1 MYYLQ
6 NNSDKAVAAQTVAR
20 MVRERRDSSSG
31 HSGSSSY
38 IPTFFEE
45 FIDDTANI
53 IRFLQA
59 SQDDIDR
66 AAQRILDTLSW
77 RETNKVY
84 PAKRSI
90 SGQTMLCDPSGRVSV
105 KARQASALPRPRDA
119 GLSRAWRNYARAV
132 ETLEDARIALKAT
145 YQEFG
150 VVVRAAVVVPVES
163 LSLAD
168 IAAEDLR
175 QIINTATTY
184 YPGTVSHIYVTATSS
199 VLLGHARRALMPVV
213 SALNP
218 ELSSCV
224 DFCLADALSSSLIR
238 CGQYVAF
245 GLSNKQQQQQGHCS
259 ALPGD
264 TTLASSCV
272 SLSDFVQRA
281 DSTVCSEADE
291 DFCSVYSDARDTHFF
306 ADNGHLRRSA
316 SRLSCLSNDASGLFM
331 FEKRPPFMAPAE
343 MTSVSKYRH
352 NHKHR
357 PLQASGLRTS
367 AILFDS
373 SSSSNGGITSRDKK
387 VDDDAKSSCYK
398 SSVADREPNAKL
410 SSVAGTGTGSGKS
423 AMTTVQLASLQRAVL
438 SVQRMLGSIN
448 DSISSADSRSA
459 LAATKSKLVQQAD
472 VLMSTVAAL
481 NFGVSLMDNPGSSN
495 EGNRGTLSVEPGSQ
509 ISALYKMGLQ
519 MLALPMGLL
528 FGRSGKGLAATF
540 RHLVSR
546 TIRTVIR
553 RLRTMP
559 AMSTVLLLAYKHLR
573 IYFMLFWTSALL
585 IWQANAAMVW
595 SNLMSQWKRGLVF

>member
-6 NNSDKAVAAQTVAR
+6 NNSDEAVAAQTVAR

-31 HSGSSSY
+31 HYGSSSY

-45 FIDDTANI
+45 FLDDTANI
-53 IRFLQA
+53 VRFLQA

-66 AAQRILDTLSW
+66 AAQRILNTLSW

-90 SGQTMLCDPSGRVSV
+90 SSQTMLCDPSGRVSV

-119 GLSRAWRNYARAV
+119 GLSRTWRNYARAV

-175 QIINTATTY
+175 QIINTASTY
-184 YPGTVSHIYVTATSS
+184 YPGTVGHIYVTATSS

-213 SALNP
+213 SALDP
-218 ELSSCV
+218 ELSCCV

-245 GLSNKQQQQQGHCS
+245 GLSNKQQQQQQQGHCS

-264 TTLASSCV
+264 TTTLASSYV
-272 SLSDFVQRA
+272 SLSDFVKRA

-291 DFCSVYSDARDTHFF
+291 DFCSVYSDARDTQFF

-316 SRLSCLSNDASGLFM
+316 SRLGCLSNDASGLFKH
-331 FEKRPPFMAPAE
+331 EKRPPVTALAE
-343 MTSVSKYRH
+343 ISSVSKYRH
-352 NHKHR
+352 DHKHR

-373 SSSSNGGITSRDKK
+373 SSNGGITSRDNK
-387 VDDDAKSSCYK
+387 VDDNAKSSCYK
-398 SSVADREPNAKL
+398 SSVADREPKAKP
-410 SSVAGTGTGSGKS
+410 SSVAGTGSSKS

-481 NFGVSLMDNPGSSN
+481 NFG
-495 EGNRGTLSVEPGSQ
+495 
-509 ISALYKMGLQ
+509 
-519 MLALPMGLL
+519 
-528 FGRSGKGLAATF
+528 
-540 RHLVSR
+540 
-546 TIRTVIR
+546 
-553 RLRTMP
+553 
-559 AMSTVLLLAYKHLR
+559 
-573 IYFMLFWTSALL
+573 
-585 IWQANAAMVW
+585 
-595 SNLMSQWKRGLVF
+595 

>member
-6 NNSDKAVAAQTVAR
+6 NNSDEAVAAQTVAR

-45 FIDDTANI
+45 FLDDTANI
-53 IRFLQA
+53 VRFLQA

-119 GLSRAWRNYARAV
+119 GLSRTWRNYARAV
-132 ETLEDARIALKAT
+132 ETLEDARIALKTT

-184 YPGTVSHIYVTATSS
+184 YPGTVGHIYVTATSS
-199 VLLGHARRALMPVV
+199 VLLGHARRALKPVV
-213 SALNP
+213 SALDP
-218 ELSSCV
+218 ELSCCV

-245 GLSNKQQQQQGHCS
+245 GLSNKQQQQQQQGQGHCS

-272 SLSDFVQRA
+272 SLSDFVKRA

-291 DFCSVYSDARDTHFF
+291 DFCSVYSDARDTQFF

-316 SRLSCLSNDASGLFM
+316 SRISCLSNDASGLFKH
-331 FEKRPPFMAPAE
+331 EKRPLVTALAE

-373 SSSSNGGITSRDKK
+373 SSSSSSNGGITSRDNK

-398 SSVADREPNAKL
+398 SSVADREPKAKS
-410 SSVAGTGTGSGKS
+410 SSVAGTGTGTGSGKS

-481 NFGVSLMDNPGSSN
+481 NFG
-495 EGNRGTLSVEPGSQ
+495 
-509 ISALYKMGLQ
+509 
-519 MLALPMGLL
+519 
-528 FGRSGKGLAATF
+528 
-540 RHLVSR
+540 
-546 TIRTVIR
+546 
-553 RLRTMP
+553 
-559 AMSTVLLLAYKHLR
+559 
-573 IYFMLFWTSALL
+573 
-585 IWQANAAMVW
+585 
-595 SNLMSQWKRGLVF
+595 